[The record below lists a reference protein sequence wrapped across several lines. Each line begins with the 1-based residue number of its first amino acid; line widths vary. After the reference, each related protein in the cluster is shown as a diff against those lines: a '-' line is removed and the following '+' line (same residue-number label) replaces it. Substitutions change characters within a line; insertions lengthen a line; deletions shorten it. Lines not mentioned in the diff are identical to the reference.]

1 MDLHLFLC
9 MRIGLSFFILL
20 GELFFTLLFSFSL
33 PFLWSSFCSKPWN
46 LHLFYSSVRRENI
59 ICCSVLFSNFLQ
71 VVETLTSVL
80 QVISNFCTDGLAI
93 PSVSYHGYTTA
104 TTRIKGRKGL
114 MTIPANQQWRSN
126 HAGRVSSKSSHMSN
140 SGSGDFNKFQC
151 NLCATLPTRA
161 LPCLLTAST
170 MWNWLTCCV
179 LRCSKVIRVRRGGS
193 GKFNLASW
201 NQKWIVKSWSSPFR
215 IYEKWKKWSAE

>member
-33 PFLWSSFCSKPWN
+33 PFLWSPFCSKPWN
-46 LHLFYSSVRRENI
+46 LHLFYSSVGRENI
-59 ICCSVLFSNFLQ
+59 LCCSVLFSNFLQ

-80 QVISNFCTDGLAI
+80 QVISNFCTDGLTI
-93 PSVSYHGYTTA
+93 PSVSYPGYTTA
-104 TTRIKGRKGL
+104 TTKIKGRKGL
-114 MTIPANQQWRSN
+114 MTIAANQHRRSN
-126 HAGRVSSKSSHMSN
+126 HAGRVSSKSSYMSN

-151 NLCATLPTRA
+151 NLCSTLPTRA

-179 LRCSKVIRVRRGGS
+179 LQCS
-193 GKFNLASW
+193 
-201 NQKWIVKSWSSPFR
+201 
-215 IYEKWKKWSAE
+215 